1 MLRRDFLKLL
11 GGTAMVAVPPTVTPS
26 TANSIDSKFSGT
38 RVYYSTT
45 NNFEDA
51 KPYFEA
57 LPSTNTYYYW
67 ISHVDRSGKSKK
79 I

>member
-45 NNFEDA
+45 NTFEEA
-51 KPYFEA
+51 QPYVEA